1 MRTWFI
7 ELLAL
12 TLLGFCGIYLYQ
24 LTFPLSALSHSAYCA
39 LIMFSIFTFFI
50 FSMMNLFQHQLSGQT
65 VAGIT
70 MAAVL
75 GRVIIVVLSLMWY
88 KSTFQPQGKWFVV
101 PFLIFY
107 LVFLVYENY
116 KLIQIGNEV
125 DRG

>member
-12 TLLGFCGIYLYQ
+12 TLLGFLGIYLYQ
-24 LTFPLSALSHSAYCA
+24 LAYPLSALAHSAYCA
-39 LIMFSIFTFFI
+39 LIMFAFFTFFI
-50 FSMMNLFQHQLSGQT
+50 FSLMNLFQHQLTGQA

-88 KSTFQPQGKWFVV
+88 KSTFQPQGSWYVA

-107 LVFLVYENY
+107 LIFLVYENY

-125 DRG
+125 DGK